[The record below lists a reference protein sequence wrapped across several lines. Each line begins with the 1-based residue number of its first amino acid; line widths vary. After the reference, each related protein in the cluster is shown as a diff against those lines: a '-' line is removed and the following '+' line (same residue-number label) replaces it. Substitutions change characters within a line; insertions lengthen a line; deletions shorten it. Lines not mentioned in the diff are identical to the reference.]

1 MEDIQHGRRRATKPD
16 IHRAGNG
23 TESCALCGRS
33 GDLQASHIIPKFV
46 GKWIKDTSATGFL
59 ASATDGER
67 VQDLPT
73 FRMLCSDCEQRFS
86 KLEKSFADKIFYP
99 FHNSGD
105 SRLEYGSWLEPFAV
119 SLGWRVFKAG
129 YEVVKSKNPALYS
142 QMAQAEATWR
152 EFLLGDRQTVSPYE
166 SHLLFLDSA
175 KTAADAPETFAW
187 YSRRA
192 VGWSVFAHNNRIF
205 TYAMLPDMAFVTS
218 IHPKV
223 LKGWKGTRINQSG
236 VIANPHT
243 IDDDEFWRF
252 LLNDAEEAVAPATRS
267 SPEVQLKWLQK
278 ALQKNP
284 KKFLES
290 DTAQISTDEM
300 VSRYKRR
307 MAGMP
312 QLVISLID
320 VIGNQ
325 MAGTKAET
333 VNNIW
338 RSRKIFDALANLS
351 AEEAAKLDSG
361 IQNAIDLLMATG
373 RSTKYYLTANTIRIT
388 FIANHN
394 STKADQ
400 RAAIVKEL
408 AEIEAERSNNE
419 IPLAVVSMNYED
431 DGVSFESGFMVP
443 PDRAP

>member
-1 MEDIQHGRRRATKPD
+1 MNDIQHGRSRATKPE
-16 IHRAGNG
+16 IYRAGNS

-59 ASATDGER
+59 ANATDGAR

-73 FRMLCSDCEQRFS
+73 FRMLCSDCERRFS
-86 KLEKSFADKIFYP
+86 RLEKQFADKIFYP
-99 FHNSGD
+99 LHKSDD
-105 SRLEYGSWLEPFAV
+105 SRLEYDSWLEPFAV
-119 SLGWRVFKAG
+119 SLGWRVLKVG
-129 YEVVKSKNPALYS
+129 YEEFKSKHPALYS
-142 QMAQAEATWR
+142 QMEQAEATWR
-152 EFLLGDRQTVSPYE
+152 EFLLDDRQTVSPYE

-175 KTAADAPETFAW
+175 KTAADAPEKFAW

-192 VGWSVFAHNNRIF
+192 TGWEVFAHNNRIF
-205 TYAMLPDMAFVTS
+205 TYAKLPDMAFVTS

-223 LKGWKGTRINQSG
+223 LKGWKETRINQTG
-236 VIANPHT
+236 VIASPHT
-243 IDDDEFWRF
+243 IDDGEFWRF
-252 LLNDAEEAVAPATRS
+252 LLNRAEEAVAPATRS
-267 SPEVQLKWLQK
+267 SPEVQRKWLQK
-278 ALQKNP
+278 ALQKDP
-284 KKFLES
+284 KRFLES
-290 DTAQISTDEM
+290 DTTQISTDEM

-312 QLVISLID
+312 WFVTRLIN

-333 VNNIW
+333 VYNIW
-338 RSRKIFDALANLS
+338 RSKKIFDALADLS

-373 RSTKYYLTANTIRIT
+373 RSTKYRLTANTIRIT

-408 AEIEAERSNNE
+408 VEIEAERSNNG

-443 PDRAP
+443 PDRAL

>member
-1 MEDIQHGRRRATKPD
+1 MENIQHGRSQATKPE
-16 IHRAGNG
+16 IHRAKSG

-33 GDLQASHIIPKFV
+33 GDLQESHIIPKFV

-67 VQDLPT
+67 LQDLPT
-73 FRMLCSDCEQRFS
+73 IRMLCSDCELRFS
-86 KLEKSFADKIFYP
+86 KLEKSFAGKIFHP
-99 FHNSGD
+99 FHKSND
-105 SRLEYGSWLEPFAV
+105 IRLEYGSWLEPFAV
-119 SLGWRVFKAG
+119 SLGWRVLTAG
-129 YEVVKSKNPALYS
+129 YEAVSLQHPSFYS
-142 QMAQAEATWR
+142 QMAHAEATWR
-152 EFLLGDRQTVSPYE
+152 EFLLDDKQTVSPYE
-166 SHLLFLDSA
+166 SHILFLDSV
-175 KTAADAPETFAW
+175 KTSVDAPERFVW

-192 VGWSVFAHNNRIF
+192 TGWGVFTTNNRIF
-205 TYAMLPDMAFVTS
+205 TYAILPGMAFVTS
-218 IHPKV
+218 IHPEV
-223 LKGWKGTRINQSG
+223 LTGWKGTRINQSG
-236 VIANPHT
+236 VIPSPHT

-252 LLNDAEEAVAPATRS
+252 LLNDAEEALAPATRS
-267 SPEVQLKWLQK
+267 SPEVQRKWLQK
-278 ALQKNP
+278 ALQKDP
-284 KKFLES
+284 KRFLES
-290 DTAQISTDEM
+290 DTTQILTDEM

-312 QLVISLID
+312 WFVTRLIN

-333 VNNIW
+333 VYNIW
-338 RSRKIFDALANLS
+338 RSKKIFNALADLS

-373 RSTKYYLTANTIRIT
+373 RSTKYRLTANTIRIT

-408 AEIEAERSNNE
+408 VEIEAERSNNE

-443 PDRAP
+443 PDSAL

>member
-1 MEDIQHGRRRATKPD
+1 MDDIQHGRSRATKPE
-16 IHRAGNG
+16 IHRAGSG

-33 GDLQASHIIPKFV
+33 GDLKASHIIPKFV

-59 ASATDGER
+59 ASATDGAR

-73 FRMLCSDCEQRFS
+73 FRLLCSDCEQRFS
-86 KLEKSFADKIFYP
+86 RLEKPFADKIFYP
-99 FHNSGD
+99 FNNSGD

-119 SLGWRVFKAG
+119 SLGWRVLKAG
-129 YEVVKSKNPALYS
+129 YEVVKSKHPALYS

-166 SHLLFLDSA
+166 SHLFFLDSM
-175 KTAADAPETFAW
+175 KTAADAPEKFAW

-192 VGWSVFAHNNRIF
+192 AGWGVFAHNNRIL
-205 TYAMLPDMAFVTS
+205 TYANLSGMALVTS

-236 VIANPHT
+236 VIASSHT
-243 IDDDEFWRF
+243 IDDDEFCRF

-267 SPEVQLKWLQK
+267 SPEVQRKWLQK
-278 ALQKNP
+278 ALQKDP
-284 KKFLES
+284 KRFLES
-290 DTAQISTDEM
+290 GTTQISTDEM
-300 VSRYKRR
+300 VSRCKRR
-307 MAGMP
+307 MTGMP
-312 QLVISLID
+312 RFVTSLID

-325 MAGTKAET
+325 VAATRAET
-333 VNNIW
+333 VDSIW
-338 RSRKIFDALANLS
+338 RSRKIFDALADLS
-351 AEEAAKLDSG
+351 AEEATKLDSG
-361 IQNAIDLLMATG
+361 ILNAIDLLMATG
-373 RSTKYYLTANTIRIT
+373 RSTKYRLTANTIRIT

-400 RAAIVKEL
+400 RAAIVKER

-419 IPLAVVSMNYED
+419 IPLAIFSMNYED
-431 DGVSFESGFMVP
+431 DGFSFESGFVVP